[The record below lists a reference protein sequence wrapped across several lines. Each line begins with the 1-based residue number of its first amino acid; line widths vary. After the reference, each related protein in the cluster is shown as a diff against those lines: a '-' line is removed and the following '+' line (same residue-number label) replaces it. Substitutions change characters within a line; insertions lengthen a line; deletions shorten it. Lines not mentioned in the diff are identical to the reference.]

1 MTIRMTK
8 KNSEIAKGAGTAARE
23 AVKDAKALEERK
35 QKELQER
42 ENEILF
48 ENKKPKSN
56 EAERTIRKQKDNF
69 GELTSLVVVPS
80 VDSGKAVH
88 LIPEQDLKDIVWNNS
103 SHLVLESKYKD
114 FDVRKVCFG
123 WVAYKDA
130 LYPSYDLSV
139 YSKDGKHY
147 AKSNTEEGIAIPI
160 EELSS
165 VQIHSSK
172 MGITYPDEFDIS
184 NTLSWNGINIV
195 PGNGLKFVS
204 DLIHHNVVDLSNLKL
219 SRDYTSSNKISS
231 YVIYNIASG
240 NDISEYRLSEL
251 MGVSDIFGGN
261 IDEYVE
267 FNYVFTEGDMDPM
280 NFNYVKEAISGQ
292 TFYVPREMVSQAK
305 AICNAIESDSVTLS
319 QLKKLSHILKVKF
332 TVVPEEYVSGTALIK
347 LPKVNDGNKERYE
360 ATDMTQNEYKL
371 LSEGGMEVPIGAYG
385 FAELYAAFES
395 GNYES
400 KDVQYLV
407 DLLRR
412 YTALDENNNK

>member
-1 MTIRMTK
+1 MAIKVTK

-23 AVKDAKALEERK
+23 AVKDAKALEEIK
-35 QKELQER
+35 AKKLQER
-42 ENEILF
+42 ENVILF

-56 EAERTIRKQKDNF
+56 NAERTLRKQKDNF
-69 GELTSLVVVPS
+69 GELTSLVVVPN
-80 VDSGKAVH
+80 VDISKGVR
-88 LIPEQDLKDIVWNNS
+88 LIPEQDLKDIVWNGAP
-103 SHLVLESKYKD
+103 HLVLESKYKD

-123 WVAYKDA
+123 WVAHRDA

-147 AKSNTEEGIAIPI
+147 VKSNTEEGIAIPI

-165 VQIHSSK
+165 VQILSK
-172 MGITYPDEFDIS
+172 MSGISHPDKFDIE
-184 NTLSWNGINIV
+184 NTLSWNGVNII
-195 PGNGLKFVS
+195 PGSGLKFVS
-204 DLIHHNVVDLSNLKL
+204 DLIHHNVIDLSNLKL
-219 SRDYTSSNKISS
+219 ARNYVANNKITS
-231 YVIYNIASG
+231 YLVYNIASG

-267 FNYVFTEGDMDPM
+267 FDYTFTEGDIDPM
-280 NFNYVKEAISGQ
+280 NFNYLKEAISGQ
-292 TFYVPREMVSQAK
+292 TFYIPREMVSQAK

-332 TVVPEEYVSGTALIK
+332 TVVPEEYVSDTALIK
-347 LPKVNDGNKERYE
+347 LPEVNEGNKEIYQ

-371 LSEGGMEVPIGAYG
+371 LSEGGMEVPVGAYG
-385 FAELYAAFES
+385 FAELYAAFSS
-395 GNYES
+395 GNYEA

-412 YTALDENNNK
+412 YTALDENNK

>member
-23 AVKDAKALEERK
+23 AVKDAKALEEKK

-48 ENKKPKSN
+48 ENKKPQSN
-56 EAERTIRKQKDNF
+56 DAERTIRKQKDNF

-80 VDSGKAVH
+80 VDIGSAVR
-88 LIPEQDLKDIVWNNS
+88 LIPEQDLKDIVWNS
-103 SHLVLESKYKD
+103 APHLVLENKYKE

-139 YSKDGKHY
+139 YSKGGKHY
-147 AKSNTEEGIAIPI
+147 VKSNTEEGIAIPV

-165 VQIHSSK
+165 VQILSK
-172 MGITYPDEFDIS
+172 MSGISHPDKFDIE
-184 NTLSWNGINIV
+184 NTLSWNGVNII

-204 DLIHHNVVDLSNLKL
+204 DLIHHNVIDLSNLKL
-219 SRDYTSSNKISS
+219 ARNYVNSSKISS
-231 YVIYNIASG
+231 YLIYNVASG

-251 MGVSDIFGGN
+251 MGVSDIFGGD

-280 NFNYVKEAISGQ
+280 NFNYLKEAIGGQ
-292 TFYVPREMVSQAK
+292 TFYIPREMVSQAK

-371 LSEGGMEVPIGAYG
+371 LSEGGMEVPVGAYG

>member
-8 KNSEIAKGAGTAARE
+8 KNAEIAKGAGTAARE
-23 AVKDAKALEERK
+23 AVKDAKALEEKK

-42 ENEILF
+42 ENAILF
-48 ENKKPKSN
+48 ENKKPKNSD
-56 EAERTIRKQKDNF
+56 AERILRKQKDNF

-80 VDSGKAVH
+80 VDSGKDVR
-88 LIPEQDLKDIVWNNS
+88 LIPEQDLKDIVWNS
-103 SHLVLESKYKD
+103 APHLVLESKYKE

-123 WVAYKDA
+123 WVAHKDS

-165 VQIHSSK
+165 VQILSNMS
-172 MGITYPDEFDIS
+172 GISYPDKFDIE
-184 NTLSWNGINIV
+184 NTLSWNGVNII

-204 DLIHHNVVDLSNLKL
+204 DLIHHNVIDLSNLKL
-219 SRDYTSSNKISS
+219 ARNYVNSSKINA
-231 YVIYNIASG
+231 YLIYNVASG

-261 IDEYVE
+261 VDEYVE
-267 FNYVFTEGDMDPM
+267 FNYTFTEGDIDPM
-280 NFNYVKEAISGQ
+280 NFNYMKEAISGQ
-292 TFYVPREMVSQAK
+292 TFYIPREMVSQAK

-347 LPKVNDGNKERYE
+347 LPKVNDSNKERYE

>member
-23 AVKDAKALEERK
+23 AVKDAKALEEKK

-56 EAERTIRKQKDNF
+56 DAERTIRKQKDNF

-147 AKSNTEEGIAIPI
+147 AKSNTEEGIAIPT

-184 NTLSWNGINIV
+184 NTLSWNGVNIV

-204 DLIHHNVVDLSNLKL
+204 DLIHHNVIDLSNLKL

-251 MGVSDIFGGN
+251 MGVSDIFGGD

-280 NFNYVKEAISGQ
+280 NFNYIKEAISGQ
-292 TFYVPREMVSQAK
+292 TFYIPREMVSQAK

-371 LSEGGMEVPIGAYG
+371 LSEGGMEVPIGVYG

-412 YTALDENNNK
+412 YTALDENNK

>member
-1 MTIRMTK
+1 MAIKVTK

-23 AVKDAKALEERK
+23 AVKDAKALEELK
-35 QKELQER
+35 AKELQER
-42 ENEILF
+42 ENVILF

-56 EAERTIRKQKDNF
+56 DAERTLRKQKDNF
-69 GELTSLVVVPS
+69 GELTSLVVVPN
-80 VDSGKAVH
+80 VDIGKGVR
-88 LIPEQDLKDIVWNNS
+88 LIPEQDLKDIVWNGAP
-103 SHLVLESKYKD
+103 HLVLESKYKD

-123 WVAYKDA
+123 WVAHRDA

-147 AKSNTEEGIAIPI
+147 VKSNTEEGMAIPI

-165 VQIHSSK
+165 VQILSK
-172 MGITYPDEFDIS
+172 MSGISHPDKFDIE
-184 NTLSWNGINIV
+184 NTLSWNGVNIV
-195 PGNGLKFVS
+195 PGSGLKFVS
-204 DLIHHNVVDLSNLKL
+204 DLIHHNVIDLSNLKL
-219 SRDYTSSNKISS
+219 ARNYVANNKITS
-231 YVIYNIASG
+231 YLVYNIASG

-267 FNYVFTEGDMDPM
+267 FDYTFTEGDIDPM
-280 NFNYVKEAISGQ
+280 NFNYLKEAISGQ
-292 TFYVPREMVSQAK
+292 TFYIPREMVSQAK

-332 TVVPEEYVSGTALIK
+332 TVVPEEYVSDTALIK
-347 LPKVNDGNKERYE
+347 LPEVNEGNKEIYQ

-371 LSEGGMEVPIGAYG
+371 LSEGGMEVPVGAYG
-385 FAELYAAFES
+385 FAELYAAFSS
-395 GNYES
+395 GNYEA

-412 YTALDENNNK
+412 YTALDENNK

>member
-23 AVKDAKALEERK
+23 AVKDAKALEEKK
-35 QKELQER
+35 QKELHER

-56 EAERTIRKQKDNF
+56 DAERTIRKQKDNF

-80 VDSGKAVH
+80 VDNGKAVR
-88 LIPEQDLKDIVWNNS
+88 LIPEQDLKDIVWNS
-103 SHLVLESKYKD
+103 APHLVLESKYKE
-114 FDVRKVCFG
+114 FDLRKVCFG

-139 YSKDGKHY
+139 YNKGGKHY
-147 AKSNTEEGIAIPI
+147 AKSNTEEGIAIPV

-165 VQIHSSK
+165 VQILSNMS
-172 MGITYPDEFDIS
+172 GISHPDKFDIE
-184 NTLSWNGINIV
+184 NTLSWNGVNII

-204 DLIHHNVVDLSNLKL
+204 DLVHHNVIDLSNLKL
-219 SRDYTSSNKISS
+219 ARNYVNSSKISS
-231 YVIYNIASG
+231 YLIYNIASG

-251 MGVSDIFGGN
+251 MGVSDIFGGD

-280 NFNYVKEAISGQ
+280 NFNYLKEAIGGQ
-292 TFYVPREMVSQAK
+292 TFYIPREMVSQAK

>member
-1 MTIRMTK
+1 MAIKVTK

-23 AVKDAKALEERK
+23 AVKDAKALKELK
-35 QKELQER
+35 AKELQER
-42 ENEILF
+42 ENVILF

-56 EAERTIRKQKDNF
+56 DAERTLRKQKDNF
-69 GELTSLVVVPS
+69 GDLTSLVVVPN
-80 VDSGKAVH
+80 VDIGKGVR
-88 LIPEQDLKDIVWNNS
+88 LIPEQDLKDIVWNGAP
-103 SHLVLESKYKD
+103 HLVLESKYKD

-123 WVAYKDA
+123 WVAHRDA

-147 AKSNTEEGIAIPI
+147 VKSNTEEGMAIPI

-165 VQIHSSK
+165 VQILSK
-172 MGITYPDEFDIS
+172 MSGISHPDKFDIE
-184 NTLSWNGINIV
+184 NTLSWNGVNIV
-195 PGNGLKFVS
+195 PGSGLKFVS
-204 DLIHHNVVDLSNLKL
+204 DLIHHNVIDLSNLKL
-219 SRDYTSSNKISS
+219 ARNYVANNKITS
-231 YVIYNIASG
+231 YLVYNIASG

-261 IDEYVE
+261 VDEYVE
-267 FNYVFTEGDMDPM
+267 FDYTFTEGDIDPM
-280 NFNYVKEAISGQ
+280 NFNYLKEAISGQ
-292 TFYVPREMVSQAK
+292 TFYIPREMVSQAK

-332 TVVPEEYVSGTALIK
+332 TVVPEEYVSDTALIK
-347 LPKVNDGNKERYE
+347 LPEANEGNKEIYQ

-371 LSEGGMEVPIGAYG
+371 LSEGGMEVPVGAYG
-385 FAELYAAFES
+385 FAELYAAFSS
-395 GNYES
+395 GNYEA

-412 YTALDENNNK
+412 YTALDENNK

>member
-23 AVKDAKALEERK
+23 AVKDAKALEEKK

-56 EAERTIRKQKDNF
+56 DAERTIRKQKDNF
-69 GELTSLVVVPS
+69 GELTSLVVVPN
-80 VDSGKAVH
+80 VDSGKDVH

-184 NTLSWNGINIV
+184 NTLSWNGVNIV

-204 DLIHHNVVDLSNLKL
+204 DLIHHNVIDLSNLKL

-251 MGVSDIFGGN
+251 MGVSDIFGGD

-280 NFNYVKEAISGQ
+280 NFNYIKEAISGQ

>member
-8 KNSEIAKGAGTAARE
+8 KNAEIAKGAGTAARE
-23 AVKDAKALEERK
+23 AVKDAKALEEKK

-56 EAERTIRKQKDNF
+56 DAERIIRKQKDNF
-69 GELTSLVVVPS
+69 GELTSLVIVPN

-123 WVAYKDA
+123 WVAHKDT

-184 NTLSWNGINIV
+184 NTLSWNGVNIV

-251 MGVSDIFGGN
+251 MGVSDIFGGD

-267 FNYVFTEGDMDPM
+267 FNYVFTEGDIDPM
-280 NFNYVKEAISGQ
+280 NFNYLKEAIGGQ
-292 TFYVPREMVSQAK
+292 TFYIPREMVSQAK

-347 LPKVNDGNKERYE
+347 LPKVDDGNKERYE

>member
-23 AVKDAKALEERK
+23 AVKDAKALEEKK

-56 EAERTIRKQKDNF
+56 DAERTIRKQKDNF
-69 GELTSLVVVPS
+69 GELTSLVVVPN
-80 VDSGKAVH
+80 VDSGKGVH
-88 LIPEQDLKDIVWNNS
+88 LIPEKDLKDIVWNNS

-123 WVAYKDA
+123 WVAHKDT

-139 YSKDGKHY
+139 YSKGGKNY
-147 AKSNTEEGIAIPI
+147 VKSNTEEGIAIPV

-165 VQIHSSK
+165 VQIHSNM

-261 IDEYVE
+261 VDEYVE
-267 FNYVFTEGDMDPM
+267 FNYVFTEGDIDPM
-280 NFNYVKEAISGQ
+280 NFNYLKEAIGGQ
-292 TFYVPREMVSQAK
+292 TFYIPREMVSQAK

-319 QLKKLSHILKVKF
+319 QLKKLSHILKIKF

>member
-1 MTIRMTK
+1 MAIKVTK

-23 AVKDAKALEERK
+23 AVKDAKALKELK
-35 QKELQER
+35 AKELQER
-42 ENEILF
+42 ENVILF

-56 EAERTIRKQKDNF
+56 DAERTLRKQKDNF
-69 GELTSLVVVPS
+69 GELTSLVVVPN
-80 VDSGKAVH
+80 VDIGKGVR
-88 LIPEQDLKDIVWNNS
+88 LIPEQDLKDIVWNGAP
-103 SHLVLESKYKD
+103 HLVLESKYKD

-123 WVAYKDA
+123 WVAHRDA

-147 AKSNTEEGIAIPI
+147 VKSNTEEGIAIPI

-165 VQIHSSK
+165 VQILSK
-172 MGITYPDEFDIS
+172 MSGISHPDKFDIE
-184 NTLSWNGINIV
+184 NTLSWNGVNIV
-195 PGNGLKFVS
+195 PGSGLKFVS
-204 DLIHHNVVDLSNLKL
+204 DLIHHNVIDLSNLKL
-219 SRDYTSSNKISS
+219 ARNYVANNKITS
-231 YVIYNIASG
+231 YLVYNIASG

-267 FNYVFTEGDMDPM
+267 FDYTFTEGDIDPM
-280 NFNYVKEAISGQ
+280 NFNYLKEAISGQ
-292 TFYVPREMVSQAK
+292 TFYIPREMVSQAK

-332 TVVPEEYVSGTALIK
+332 TVVPEEYVSDTALIK
-347 LPKVNDGNKERYE
+347 LPEVNEGNKEIYQ

-371 LSEGGMEVPIGAYG
+371 LSEGGMEVPVGAYG
-385 FAELYAAFES
+385 FAELYAAFSS
-395 GNYES
+395 GNYEA
-400 KDVQYLV
+400 KDVQYLA

-412 YTALDENNNK
+412 YTALDENNK